1 MKAIVIGGGVIG
13 AAVAYRLAEAGTSV
27 TLVEA
32 GRVAEGTSLTSF
44 AWVSACEKIDSDSYF
59 RLSLA
64 AVTAHRDLVA
74 EFGAEGNWY
83 QRPGVIQWLGAGY
96 EGMALSES
104 PIHQKLNR
112 LAALGYPAERI
123 GPGGLARLEPHLRPE
138 ALGIGEEAIHYP
150 EDGYVEAPVM
160 IGALIEAA
168 VARFGMNLRT
178 QTAVRR
184 LIAVNGRATGVETAS
199 GEILSADVV
208 VNCAGRWVNEVVGSP
223 DFTVPLAPTLGLI
236 AYTPAVGTAIRKVLR
251 TPNLNVRADGGGRL
265 LLRANDLDEAL
276 ADDDVAR
283 PDHPAAIELARR
295 LGELVPALGGIH
307 AEAARIATRPIPQ
320 GGLPCVG
327 TLPGLDNYWVAVTH
341 GGINTSAFIG
351 VALRDEIL
359 EGRPAPEYAPYRP
372 DRFFKA
378 AA

>member
-1 MKAIVIGGGVIG
+1 MHAVVIGGGAIG

-27 TLVEA
+27 TLIEA
-32 GRVAEGTSLTSF
+32 GRIAEGTSMTSF
-44 AWVSACEKIDSDSYF
+44 AWVSASEKIDSDSYY

-64 AVTAHRDLVA
+64 GVAAHRDLA
-74 EFGAEGNWY
+74 REFGAAGNWY
-83 QRPGVIQWLGAGY
+83 HRPGVIQWLGAGC
-96 EGMALSES
+96 EGCALAES
-104 PIHQKLNR
+104 PLHEKLKR

-123 GPGGLARLEPHLRPE
+123 GPDDLARLEPRLRPE
-138 ALGIGEEAIHYP
+138 ALEIGDEAIHYP

-168 VARFGMNLRT
+168 VARFGMNLLT

-184 LIAVNGRATGVETAS
+184 LITINGRAAGIETAS
-199 GEILSADVV
+199 GEILFADVV
-208 VNCAGRWVNEVVGSP
+208 INCAGRWANEVVGNP

-265 LLRANDLDEAL
+265 LLRANDLDETLA
-276 ADDDVAR
+276 ADDAAG
-283 PDHPAAIELARR
+283 PDHPAAIELVRR

-307 AEAARIATRPIPQ
+307 AEAARIATRPIPK

-359 EGRPAPEYAPYRP
+359 EGRSTAEYAPYRP
-372 DRFFKA
+372 SRFFKA

>member
-13 AAVAYRLAEAGTSV
+13 AAVCYRLAEAGTSV

-64 AVTAHRDLVA
+64 GVAAHRDLVA
-74 EFGAEGNWY
+74 EFGAAGNWY
-83 QRPGVIQWLGAGY
+83 HRPGVIQWLGAGY
-96 EGMALSES
+96 EGLPLAES
-104 PIHQKLNR
+104 PLHQKLSR
-112 LAALGYPAERI
+112 LAALGYSAERI
-123 GPGGLARLEPHLRPE
+123 GRDDLARLEPCLRPE
-138 ALGIGEEAIHYP
+138 ALDIGEEAIHYP

-160 IGALIEAA
+160 IGALVEAA
-168 VARFGMNLRT
+168 VARFGMDLRT
-178 QTAVRR
+178 QTPVRR
-184 LIAVNGRATGVETAS
+184 LITVNGRAAGVETAT
-199 GEILSADVV
+199 GEVFYADVV
-208 VNCAGRWVNEVVGSP
+208 INCAGRWANDVVGSP

-265 LLRANDLDEAL
+265 LLRANDMDETLSA
-276 ADDDVAR
+276 DDVAR

-295 LGELVPALGGIH
+295 LGDLIPSLGGIH

-351 VALRDEIL
+351 IALRDEIL
-359 EGRPAPEYAPYRP
+359 RGQQAPEYAPYRP
-372 DRFFKA
+372 ERFFKA

>member
-27 TLVEA
+27 TLIEA
-32 GRVAEGTSLTSF
+32 GRIAEGTSMTSF
-44 AWVSACEKIDSDSYF
+44 AWVSACEKIDSDSYY

-64 AVTAHRDLVA
+64 AVAAHRDLVA
-74 EFGAEGNWY
+74 EFGAAGNWY
-83 QRPGVIQWLGAGY
+83 HRPGVIQWLGAGY
-96 EGMALSES
+96 EGMALAES
-104 PIHQKLNR
+104 PLYQKLSR

-123 GPGGLARLEPHLRPE
+123 GAADLARLEPHLRPE
-138 ALGIGEEAIHYP
+138 ALRIGEEAIHYP

-168 VARFGMNLRT
+168 TARFGLNLHM
-178 QTAVRR
+178 QTAVCR
-184 LIAVNGRATGVETAS
+184 LITVNGRATGVETAS
-199 GEILSADVV
+199 GETISADVV
-208 VNCAGRWVNEVVGSP
+208 INCAGRWANEVVGSQ

-236 AYTPAVGTAIRKVLR
+236 AYTPAVGIAIRKVVR

-265 LLRANDLDEAL
+265 LLRANDLDETL
-276 ADDDVAR
+276 AAGDVAM

-307 AEAARIATRPIPQ
+307 AEAARIAARPIPQ

-351 VALRDEIL
+351 IALRDEIL
-359 EGRPAPEYAPYRP
+359 EGRAAPEYAPYRP

>member
-27 TLVEA
+27 ALIEA
-32 GRVAEGTSLTSF
+32 GRIAEGTSMTSF
-44 AWVSACEKIDSDSYF
+44 AWVSACEKINSESYY

-64 AVTAHRDLVA
+64 AVDAHRDLVA
-74 EFGAEGNWY
+74 EFGAAGNWY
-83 QRPGVIQWLGAGY
+83 HRPGVIQWLGAGY
-96 EGMALSES
+96 EGMALAES
-104 PIHQKLNR
+104 PLHHKLSR

-123 GPGGLARLEPHLRPE
+123 CAGDLARLEPCLHPE
-138 ALGIGEEAIHYP
+138 ALGVGGEAIHYP

-168 VARFGMNLRT
+168 TVRFGLNLRT

-199 GEILSADVV
+199 GETISADVV
-208 VNCAGRWVNEVVGSP
+208 INCAGRWANEVVGSP

-265 LLRANDLDEAL
+265 LLRANDLDETL
-276 ADDDVAR
+276 ADNDVAS

-295 LGELVPALGGIH
+295 LGELVPALGGIN

-351 VALRDEIL
+351 IALRDEIL
-359 EGRPAPEYAPYRP
+359 EGRAAPEYAPYRP